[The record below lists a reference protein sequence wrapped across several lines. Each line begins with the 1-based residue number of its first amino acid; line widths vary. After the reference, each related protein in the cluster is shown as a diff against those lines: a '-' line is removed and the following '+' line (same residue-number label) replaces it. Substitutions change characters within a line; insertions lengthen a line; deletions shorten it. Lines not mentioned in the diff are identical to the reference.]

1 MNLPA
6 LHDGIILSRYK
17 RFLAD
22 VKLESGEV
30 VTAHCPNTGAMT
42 GCWQPGAPV
51 QLSASENPKR
61 KLGWTLERV
70 DMGKGWI
77 GVNTNRANQFICSF
91 IRAGKIKLL
100 CGYDQIKTEPSYCP
114 PGFEKSRFDLLLG
127 GENRRDCYIEIKN
140 TTLFK
145 DGQAQF
151 PDAKTIRGRKHLKLL
166 QHAVK
171 SGHRAVILFAVNR
184 PEGDVFAVASDVDP
198 DYHQELIYADRAGV
212 EIIALRIVHSSSG
225 VEAGKT
231 LPVSL
236 GKSSPIPSGL

>member
-1 MNLPA
+1 
-6 LHDGIILSRYK
+6 
-17 RFLAD
+17 
-22 VKLESGEV
+22 VKLESGEM

-61 KLGWTLERV
+61 KLGWTLERI
-70 DMGKGWI
+70 DMGVGWI
-77 GVNTNRANQFICSF
+77 GVNTSRTNQFINSF
-91 IRAGKIKLL
+91 IRAGEIKLL
-100 CGYDQIKTEPSYCP
+100 SGYDQIKTEPAYCP
-114 PGFEKSRFDLLLG
+114 PGFEKSRFDLLLCR
-127 GENRRDCYIEIKN
+127 ENRRNCYVEVKN

-151 PDAKTIRGRKHLKLL
+151 PDAKTARGRKHLKLL

-184 PEGDVFAVASDVDP
+184 PEGDEFAVASDIDP
-198 DYHQELIYADRAGV
+198 DYHQQLICADRAGV
-212 EIIALRIVHSSSG
+212 EIIALRIDHTRTG
-225 VEAGKT
+225 VEAGMV

-236 GKSSPIPSGL
+236 GEKSPIPSSL